1 MIRRFCIYVFFLL
14 VSMTAFAQDTAG
26 EYRKLTN
33 IPTVYIETFGKQ
45 SITSKDEYIYAN
57 MIYVNDTAVIR
68 YDSLKIR
75 GRGNSTW
82 GLAKKPY
89 RIKFKEST
97 KFLGKGFAK
106 NKSWV
111 FLANHADKSL
121 LRNAVT
127 FTMGEF
133 MGLDFNPA
141 VHFVDLV
148 INGTYLGNYH
158 ITDQINVDNKRV
170 EIFEQEEPA
179 DEAANITGGYL
190 LEVDGFGYSE
200 PYKFYTDKG
209 VLLSIKSPDED
220 VINNRQ
226 VEYIKGCLNGFENAL
241 FSNGFTDPE
250 SGYRAH
256 VDSASFVNWYMAT
269 ELSANVDGFWS
280 TYMYKEKDDPKL
292 YFGPLWDYDIAYN
305 NCNRVGDVMY
315 RSMIDAAFADDLS
328 KKWVKQAMND
338 PWFNKAVNDA
348 WKSKIDEGIVE
359 YLCNYID
366 SMANVIDAS
375 QMLNYGRYDLDSHVY
390 NEIYLYDTYSE
401 YIGQLKDFIVNHSE
415 FLTELFDRR
424 VGGIGDGGG
433 AGGDGEG
440 DGDEEPVLEPFSI
453 NKDYYYR
460 IYNKGTNNVLDLQD
474 DGNGGY
480 NVVMFSPVSGRASQL
495 WVVEPFDGGFR
506 FINSAT
512 GYAFNDPAINKGN
525 TLNVVPVDETDP
537 RQKWYVVTV
546 NENNNYNIINASTE
560 FAINN
565 NGGFAS
571 DGNPV
576 ISYTNDDSNSKSS
589 NRQWKIVPEELI
601 PVEIPEEVK
610 ENLNS
615 AIAEAENFISGLDKT
630 QVGDSYFLYDRT
642 EIARL
647 ENMIADAKAFES
659 TVADDYILQG
669 VNLAKQMAVAA
680 KVKMPEKD
688 KLFMIKYKQ
697 TGDALN
703 VTSDDLNI
711 IEYNRKNSGQHMTF
725 VVAGEEPF
733 VALRSS
739 DSLFVTAEVGVNAM
753 CGEEAYGDGAV
764 MAFEPAADGYYIR
777 TVNAYMGVVVSSD
790 ETLRVY
796 SDRVRSENLKWVIEK
811 FVPDTALE
819 AKETELENAVAFA
832 KGKYDSIDD
841 SWVGDRPF
849 QISMEKYE
857 ALDDLLYEMT
867 DACYES
873 VKEYDAAIEA
883 VNTALAELEVLNVPD
898 ASKRYNL
905 VLGGDKYLNYTNGL
919 LVDEGGE
926 LDAAYNFAL
935 LPVDGKVNT
944 YNICIAGMY
953 YISVIN
959 TSSVKMLVLDDTP
972 RGNHGEFVVK
982 QVGSE
987 TFTLMTEC
995 GLFGVDPENGDACV
1009 PDAEDNAENVYWS
1022 IKDAVD
1028 GGGDDDYTG
1037 IADYTENIDY
1047 YIRYNKDLQTVGF
1060 VSYDIEKM
1068 AGVDVSIYTVGG
1080 RLLYTFKAT
1089 EEQSLRYLPSGTY
1102 IISWNWCG
1110 KERNVKFRKE

>member
-1 MIRRFCIYVFFLL
+1 MNRRFCIYVFFLL
-14 VSMTAFAQDTAG
+14 VSVVAFGQDTE
-26 EYRKLTN
+26 EYPKLTN
-33 IPTVYIETFGKQ
+33 IPTVYIETFNGQ
-45 SITSKDEYIYAN
+45 RIESKDEYIYAN
-57 MIYVNDTAVIR
+57 MVYVNDTAVIR

-141 VHFVDLV
+141 AQFVDLV
-148 INGTYLGNYH
+148 LNGTYVGNYQ

-179 DEAANITGGYL
+179 GEDANITGGYL

-200 PYKFYTDKG
+200 PYRFYTERG

-241 FSNGFTDPE
+241 FSNNFTDPE
-250 SGYRAH
+250 NGYRAH

-305 NCNRVGDVMY
+305 NCNRVGDVMN
-315 RSMIDAAFADDLS
+315 RTMVDAAFADDLS

-366 SMANVIDAS
+366 SMANLIDAS
-375 QMLNYGRYDLDSHVY
+375 QKLNYGKYTLNSRVY
-390 NEIYLYDTYSE
+390 NEIYIYSTYSE
-401 YIGQLKDFIVNHSE
+401 YIQQLKEFIVNHSAY
-415 FLTELFDRR
+415 LTTVFDNR
-424 VGGIGDGGG
+424 VTGGGDGDGG
-433 AGGDGEG
+433 DG
-440 DGDEEPVLEPFSI
+440 VLEPFEI
-453 NKDYYYR
+453 NEDYYYR
-460 IYNKGTNNVLDLQD
+460 IYNKGTNKVLDLQD
-474 DGNGGY
+474 DGNGNY

-495 WVVEPFDGGFR
+495 WIVEPFEDGFR
-506 FINSAT
+506 FINSET
-512 GYAFNDPAINKGN
+512 GYAFNDPDSKKGN
-525 TLNVVPVDETDP
+525 TLTVVPVDETDY

-546 NENNNYNIINASTE
+546 NKNYNYNVINAHTD

-565 NGGFAS
+565 SGGFGS

-576 ISYTNDDSNSKSS
+576 ISYTNDDKNSTSN
-589 NRQWKIVPEELI
+589 NRQWSIVPEELI
-601 PVEIPEEVK
+601 PDYIDEEVK
-610 ENLNS
+610 AALN
-615 AIAEAENFISGLDKT
+615 ATIAEAEDFISGLDET
-630 QVGDSYFLYDRT
+630 LIGDGYFLYARE

-647 ENMIADAKAFES
+647 EKMVADAKAFES
-659 TVADDYILQG
+659 TLADDYILQN
-669 VNLAKQMAVAA
+669 VNLAKQIDVAS
-680 KVKMPEKD
+680 KVKMPEENKP
-688 KLFMIKYKQ
+688 FIIKYKQ
-697 TGDALN
+697 IGYALN
-703 VTSDDLNI
+703 VTSEDVNI
-711 IEYNRKNSGQHMTF
+711 VEYDRKNNGLHMTF
-725 VVAGEEPF
+725 MAAGDAPS
-733 VALRSS
+733 VALCSS
-739 DSLFVTAEVGVNAM
+739 SGLFATAEAGVSAM
-753 CGEEAYGDGAV
+753 YGTEICGDGAV
-764 MAFEPAADGYYIR
+764 LAFEPADDGYYIR
-777 TVNAYMGVVVSSD
+777 TANGYMGVVVSSD
-790 ETLRVY
+790 GTLRVY
-796 SDRVRSENLKWVIEK
+796 SDKVRSESQKWIIEE
-811 FVPDTALE
+811 FLPDVALE
-819 AKETELENAVAFA
+819 AKEAELDSVVVFA
-832 KGKYDSIDD
+832 TKELDAIDYK
-841 SWVGDRPF
+841 WVGEKPF

-857 ALDDLLYEMT
+857 ALDILLDEMA
-867 DACYES
+867 DVYYGSAE
-873 VKEYDAAIEA
+873 EYDDAIGA
-883 VNTALAELEVLNVPD
+883 ISAALAELEMLNVPD

-905 VLGGDKYLNYTNGL
+905 VLGGDKYLNFTNGL
-919 LVDEGGE
+919 LVDDGSE
-926 LDAAYNFAL
+926 LDASHSFAF
-935 LPVDGKVNT
+935 LPVDGKANT
-944 YNICIAGMY
+944 YNICFAGMY
-953 YISVIN
+953 LSVVDA
-959 TSSVKMLVLDDTP
+959 SSVNMLVLADTP
-972 RGNHGEFVVK
+972 RGSYGDFVVE

-987 TFTLMTEC
+987 TFTLATAC
-995 GLFGVDPENGDACV
+995 GLLGVAGESPESGDACV
-1009 PDAEDNAENVYWS
+1009 PDAQGNAANVCWA
-1022 IKDAVD
+1022 IMEALET
-1028 GGGDDDYTG
+1028 GDDDYTG
-1037 IADYTENIDY
+1037 IADYSENIDY
-1047 YIRYNKDLQTVGF
+1047 CVSYNKELQTLGF

-1068 AGVDVSIYTVGG
+1068 AGVDVSLYTVGG

-1089 EEQSLRYLPSGTY
+1089 EELSLRNLPSGTY
-1102 IISWNWCG
+1102 IINWNWAG